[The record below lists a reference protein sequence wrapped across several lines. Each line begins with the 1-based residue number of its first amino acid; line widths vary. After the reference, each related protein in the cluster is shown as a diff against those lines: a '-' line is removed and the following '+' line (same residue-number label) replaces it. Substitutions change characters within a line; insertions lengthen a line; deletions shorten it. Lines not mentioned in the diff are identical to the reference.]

1 LRAFHTIP
9 LKCNILIAL
18 RQTCYRI
25 DHIQSEN
32 NIVDSTQKSLAPRR
46 KDDLRTLIRES
57 GVIRIEDL
65 CRRLNV
71 SPATVR
77 RDLDELEESGV
88 IRRVHGGAVSVES
101 RLDEPLFA
109 DKRSLAAREK
119 RRIAEAALAFVEPGD
134 TLYLDS
140 GSTVLELARL
150 LRERTNLT
158 VVTNSLHAAHEL
170 AGRGPRLILIG
181 GELRRLSQSLVG
193 PLTRL
198 LLQELHL
205 DKAFMGTIGFT
216 VKEGLTTTD
225 PGEAFT
231 KEIVMNQARQVI
243 VLADSSKA
251 GKISFA
257 RAGRWDKVHVLITD
271 TRIDFAKELTQ
282 KRIKLV
288 YA

>member
-1 LRAFHTIP
+1 MIDINHEFTKINH
-9 LKCNILIAL
+9 ILS
-18 RQTCYRI
+18 
-25 DHIQSEN
+25 QSIMSDLN
-32 NIVDSTQKSLAPRR
+32 PKALAPRR
-46 KDDLRTLIRES
+46 WDNLRTLIRDR

-65 CRRLNV
+65 CRELKV

-77 RDLDELEESGV
+77 RDLDQLEQSGA

-101 RLDEPLFA
+101 RLDEPVFA
-109 DKRSLAAREK
+109 DKTSLAAREK
-119 RRIAEAALAFVEPGD
+119 RRIAEAALAFVGPGD
-134 TLYLDS
+134 TIYLDG

-150 LRERTNLT
+150 LRDRTNLT

-170 AGRGPRLILIG
+170 SGRGPRLILIG
-181 GELRRLSQSLVG
+181 GELRRLSQTLVG

-198 LLQELHL
+198 VLHGLHL

-216 VKEGLTTTD
+216 LKEGLTTTD

-231 KEIVMNQARQVI
+231 KELVLGQARQVV

-257 RAGRWDKVHVLITD
+257 RAGGWDKVQVLITD
-271 TRIDFAKELTQ
+271 ERLEKNFAKELVKTG
-282 KRIKLV
+282 IKIIR
-288 YA
+288 A

>member
-1 LRAFHTIP
+1 MPTLDHKALAPQRWDNLRA
-9 LKCNILIAL
+9 
-18 RQTCYRI
+18 
-25 DHIQSEN
+25 
-32 NIVDSTQKSLAPRR
+32 
-46 KDDLRTLIRES
+46 LIRDS

-65 CRRLNV
+65 CRTLKV
-71 SPATVR
+71 SAATVR
-77 RDLDELEESGV
+77 RDLDQLEQSGA

-101 RLDEPLFA
+101 RLDEPMFA
-109 DKRSLAAREK
+109 HKTSLAAREK
-119 RRIAEAALAFVEPGD
+119 RRIAEAALAFVGPGD
-134 TLYLDS
+134 TIFLDG

-181 GELRRLSQSLVG
+181 GELRRLSQTMVG

-198 LLQELHL
+198 VLHELHL

-216 VKEGLTTTD
+216 LKEGLTTTD
-225 PGEAFT
+225 PSEAFT
-231 KEIVMNQARQVI
+231 KEVVMHQARQVI

-257 RAGRWDKVHVLITD
+257 RAGRWDQVQVLITD
-271 TRIDFAKELTQ
+271 RQMDRIFAKELIKTG
-282 KRIKLV
+282 IKLV
-288 YA
+288 RA

>member
-1 LRAFHTIP
+1 M
-9 LKCNILIAL
+9 
-18 RQTCYRI
+18 I
-25 DHIQSEN
+25 DINHEFTKINHIHSRPVMADLN
-32 NIVDSTQKSLAPRR
+32 QKALAPQRW
-46 KDDLRTLIRES
+46 DNLRTLIRDS

-65 CRRLNV
+65 CRRLKV

-77 RDLDELEESGV
+77 RDLDQLEQSGA

-101 RLDEPLFA
+101 RLDEPVFA
-109 DKRSLAAREK
+109 DKTSLAAREK
-119 RRIAEAALAFVEPGD
+119 RRIAEAALAFIGPGD
-134 TLYLDS
+134 TIYLD
-140 GSTVLELARL
+140 GGTTVLELARL

-181 GELRRLSQSLVG
+181 GELRRLSQTVVG

-198 LLQELHL
+198 VLHELHL

-231 KEIVMNQARQVI
+231 KEVVMNQARQVF

-251 GKISFA
+251 GKLSFA
-257 RAGRWDKVHVLITD
+257 RAGGWDKVHAVITD
-271 TRIDFAKELTQ
+271 QQLDQKFAKEIVKTG
-282 KRIKLV
+282 IKLV
-288 YA
+288 RA